1 MLKNKTEIIFI
12 ITGLAIAGTMFYFYQ
27 KKNKSFLDMTD
38 SEKNKFVEEERKKR
52 EKIIN
57 DPNLT
62 PEEKA
67 KEQER
72 LNKINLAKFSE
83 DEMKDMA
90 KYNLEKLMKGEFN
103 LRDFEITSGLATT
116 NPYALPLGAFPS
128 LFPTA

>member
-1 MLKNKTEIIFI
+1 MKKNKTEIVFTI
-12 ITGLAIAGTMFYFYQ
+12 IGLAIAGTMFYFYQ

-62 PEEKA
+62 PQEKA

-83 DEMKDMA
+83 KEIKEMA
-90 KYNLEKLMKGEFN
+90 KYSLEKLMKGKFN

-116 NPYALPLGAFPS
+116 DPSLPVGAFPS